1 MALKQQK
8 VEKLYFSIGEV
19 AQQFGLNESTLRFWE
34 KEFDE
39 ISPRKTKKGTRYYRQ
54 EDIEQIRLIYHLV
67 KERGMTLSGARRK
80 LKENRETTVRILEIS
95 DRLRGVRAALVSMIE
110 ALNKAEKEQENNY
123 EQEANDKQ

>member
-1 MALKQQK
+1 MALKQEK

-19 AQQFGLNESTLRFWE
+19 AHLFDLNESTLRFWE

-67 KERGMTLSGARRK
+67 KERGMTLSGARRR
-80 LKENRETTVRILEIS
+80 LKDNKEATVRLLEIS
-95 DRLRGVRAALVSMIE
+95 DRLKGVRAALVSMIE
-110 ALNKAEKEQENNY
+110 ALNEAEKEQENKKNNY
-123 EQEANDKQ
+123 EP

>member
-19 AQQFGLNESTLRFWE
+19 AHLFGLNESTLRFWE

-54 EDIEQIRLIYHLV
+54 EDIEQVRLIYHLV
-67 KERGMTLSGARRK
+67 KERGMTLSGARRT
-80 LKENRETTVRILEIS
+80 LKDNKEATVCLLEIS
-95 DRLRGVRAALVSMIE
+95 DRLKGVRTALVSMIE
-110 ALNKAEKEQENNY
+110 ALNKAEEQE
-123 EQEANDKQ
+123 KQ

>member
-19 AQQFGLNESTLRFWE
+19 AHLFGLNESTLRFWE

-54 EDIEQIRLIYHLV
+54 EDIEQVRLIYHLV
-67 KERGMTLSGARRK
+67 KERGMTLSGARRT
-80 LKENRETTVRILEIS
+80 LKDNKEATVRLLEIS
-95 DRLRGVRAALVSMIE
+95 DRLRGVRAALVAMIE
-110 ALNKAEKEQENNY
+110 ALNKAEKEQENKKNNY
-123 EQEANDKQ
+123 EQ

>member
-8 VEKLYFSIGEV
+8 VEKLCFSIGEV

-95 DRLRGVRAALVSMIE
+95 DRLQGVRAALVSMIE

>member
-19 AQQFGLNESTLRFWE
+19 AHLFGLNESTLRFWE

-67 KERGMTLSGARRK
+67 KERGMTLSGARRR
-80 LKENRETTVRILEIS
+80 LKDNKEATVRLLEIS
-95 DRLRGVRAALVSMIE
+95 DRLKGVRAALVSMIE
-110 ALNKAEKEQENNY
+110 ALNEAEKEQENKKN
-123 EQEANDKQ
+123 NDEP

>member
-1 MALKQQK
+1 MVPKQQK
-8 VEKLYFSIGEV
+8 VEKFYFSIGEV
-19 AQQFGLNESTLRFWE
+19 AQLFGLNESTLRFWE

-80 LKENRETTVRILEIS
+80 LKENRETTVRILQASRGTCGFGFNDRSAEQSRKSTKRIS
-95 DRLRGVRAALVSMIE
+95 
-110 ALNKAEKEQENNY
+110 K
-123 EQEANDKQ
+123 

>member
-8 VEKLYFSIGEV
+8 AEKLYFSIGEV

-54 EDIEQIRLIYHLV
+54 EDIEQIRLIHHLV

-110 ALNKAEKEQENNY
+110 ALNKAEKAEKE
-123 EQEANDKQ
+123 

>member
-1 MALKQQK
+1 MALKQEK

-19 AQQFGLNESTLRFWE
+19 AHLFGLNESTLRFWE

-67 KERGMTLSGARRK
+67 KERGMTLSGARRR
-80 LKENRETTVRILEIS
+80 LKDNKEATVRLLEIS
-95 DRLRGVRAALVSMIE
+95 DRLKGVRAALVSMIE
-110 ALNKAEKEQENNY
+110 ALNEAEKEQENKKNNY
-123 EQEANDKQ
+123 EP

>member
-80 LKENRETTVRILEIS
+80 LKEKRETTVRILEIS
-95 DRLRGVRAALVSMIE
+95 DRLQGVRAALVSMIE

>member
-1 MALKQQK
+1 MVPKQQK
-8 VEKLYFSIGEV
+8 VEKFYFSIGEV
-19 AQQFGLNESTLRFWE
+19 AQLFGLNESTLRFWE

-80 LKENRETTVRILEIS
+80 LKENREMTVRILEIS
-95 DRLRGVRAALVSMIE
+95 DRLHGVRAALVSMIE
-110 ALNKAEKEQENNY
+110 ALNKAEKAQ
-123 EQEANDKQ
+123 KSTKRISK

>member
-1 MALKQQK
+1 MALKQEK

-19 AQQFGLNESTLRFWE
+19 AHLFGLNESTLRFWE

-67 KERGMTLSGARRK
+67 KERGMTLSGARRR
-80 LKENRETTVRILEIS
+80 LKDNKEATVRLLEIS
-95 DRLRGVRAALVSMIE
+95 DRLKGVRAALVSMIE
-110 ALNKAEKEQENNY
+110 ALNEAEKEQENNKNNY
-123 EQEANDKQ
+123 EP

>member
-39 ISPRKTKKGTRYYRQ
+39 ISPRKTKKGTRYYHQ

-95 DRLRGVRAALVSMIE
+95 DRLQGVRAALVSMIE

>member
-95 DRLRGVRAALVSMIE
+95 DRLQGVRAALVSMIE

>member
-19 AQQFGLNESTLRFWE
+19 AHLFGLNESTLRFWE

-67 KERGMTLSGARRK
+67 KERGMTLSGARRR
-80 LKENRETTVRILEIS
+80 LKDNKEATVRLLEIS
-95 DRLRGVRAALVSMIE
+95 DRLKGVRAALVSMIE
-110 ALNKAEKEQENNY
+110 ALNEAEKEQENKKNNY
-123 EQEANDKQ
+123 EP

>member
-1 MALKQQK
+1 MALKQEK

-19 AQQFGLNESTLRFWE
+19 AHLFGLNESTLRFWE

-67 KERGMTLSGARRK
+67 KERGMTLSGARRR
-80 LKENRETTVRILEIS
+80 LKDNKEATVRLLEIS
-95 DRLRGVRAALVSMIE
+95 DRLKGVRAALVSMIE
-110 ALNKAEKEQENNY
+110 ALNEAEKEQENKKN
-123 EQEANDKQ
+123 NDEP

>member
-19 AQQFGLNESTLRFWE
+19 AHLFGLNESTLRFWE

-80 LKENRETTVRILEIS
+80 LKENKETTICLLEIS
-95 DRLRGVRAALVSMIE
+95 NRLKGVRTALISMIE
-110 ALNKAEKEQENNY
+110 ALNKAEKEQENKKNKY
-123 EQEANDKQ
+123 EQ